1 MACLEIARTPLGGAL
16 CVALTGELDLAGAPA
31 LQHALDAAVRESDDG
46 VLFVDLT
53 ALDFIDS
60 TGLTALL
67 RTRALLGREERELA
81 LIYPRTGVR
90 RVFDVAGISD
100 LFAFYATRADA
111 ERAHLPPAA

>member
-1 MACLEIARTPLGGAL
+1 MAWLEIARSPLGGAL
-16 CVALTGELDLAGAPA
+16 CVSLTGELDLAGAPA
-31 LQHALDAAVRESDDG
+31 LQHALDAAVRESDG

-53 ALDFIDS
+53 ALEFIDS

-81 LIYPRTGVR
+81 LICPRSNVR

>member
-1 MACLEIARTPLGGAL
+1 MAWLEIARSPLGGAL

-31 LQHALDAAVRESDDG
+31 LQHALDAAVRESDG

-53 ALDFIDS
+53 ALEFIDS

-81 LIYPRTGVR
+81 LICPRSGVR